1 LHDASHRILVAWSLE
16 QVVEGV
22 GDVFVDALAV
32 LGALVGLV
40 WSRKEAVAALVA
52 SIGTLLSVLLG
63 FVVEDSA
70 AVDSANWGE
79 LRVFAELLGIVV
91 W

>member
-70 AVDSANWGE
+70 AVDSTNWGE